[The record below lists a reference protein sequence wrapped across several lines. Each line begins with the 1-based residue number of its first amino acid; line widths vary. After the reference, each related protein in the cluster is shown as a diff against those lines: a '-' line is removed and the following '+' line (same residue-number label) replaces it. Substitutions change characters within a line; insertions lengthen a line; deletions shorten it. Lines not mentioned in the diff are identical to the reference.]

1 MLDAY
6 ELRDHFFADFDKHI
20 CSLLGT
26 PMLKA
31 GLAQGSAEIC
41 SEALGMG
48 AVAEV
53 RELASVREELGVSLA
68 AKVATRDGQCS
79 LAVVFARAGRV
90 EALRYAL
97 NNGADFA
104 AKDDNGATALHYA
117 AAG

>member
-1 MLDAY
+1 MMDNC
-6 ELRDHFFADFDKHI
+6 EIEDDWFTDFDKHI

-53 RELASVREELGVSLA
+53 RELASAREELGVSLA

-79 LAVVFARAGRV
+79 LAAVFAGAGRV

-97 NNGADFA
+97 DHGADIA
-104 AKDDNGATALHYA
+104 AKDD
-117 AAG
+117 AGK